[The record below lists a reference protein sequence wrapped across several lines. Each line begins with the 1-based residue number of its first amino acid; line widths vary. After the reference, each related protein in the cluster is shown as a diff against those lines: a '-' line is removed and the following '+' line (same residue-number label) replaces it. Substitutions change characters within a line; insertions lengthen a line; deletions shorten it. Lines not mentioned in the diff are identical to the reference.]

1 MARLY
6 TAPMQGELSQAAR
19 FSKSRW
25 ARILPL
31 VLLVCVWQVLA
42 TGLNTQTLPQPS
54 AVVSMLWQE
63 LYAGDLLFHLGM
75 TLRRVSISFM
85 AAMLIG
91 VALGILMGSSRSWD
105 RLLDTFL
112 ILGLNIPA
120 LVTIVLCYI
129 WFGLSETAAII
140 AVTVNKIPMVAVSLR
155 EGARSVDKDLLQV
168 AKIYRLSRWSTFF
181 KVYLPQL
188 TPYLFGAARNGL
200 AIIWKIVLVVEL
212 LGRSNGV
219 GFQISSYFHFFDI
232 TGILAYTLAFALVI
246 FGIEAWLLRPL
257 ETHLNRW
264 RQ

>member
-129 WFGLSETAAII
+129 WFGLSETAALI
-140 AVTVNKIPMVAVSLR
+140 AVTVTKIPMVAVRLR
-155 EGARSVDKDLLQV
+155 DGARSVDK
-168 AKIYRLSRWSTFF
+168 
-181 KVYLPQL
+181 
-188 TPYLFGAARNGL
+188 
-200 AIIWKIVLVVEL
+200 
-212 LGRSNGV
+212 
-219 GFQISSYFHFFDI
+219 H
-232 TGILAYTLAFALVI
+232 
-246 FGIEAWLLRPL
+246 
-257 ETHLNRW
+257 
-264 RQ
+264 

>member
-1 MARLY
+1 MI
-6 TAPMQGELSQAAR
+6 
-19 FSKSRW
+19 F
-25 ARILPL
+25 
-31 VLLVCVWQVLA
+31 
-42 TGLNTQTLPQPS
+42 
-54 AVVSMLWQE
+54 LWQE
-63 LYAGDLLFHLGM
+63 LYSGDLPFHLGM
-75 TLRRVSISFM
+75 TLRRVAISFT

-91 VALGILMGSSRSWD
+91 VALGMLMGASKNWD

-129 WFGLSETAAII
+129 WFGLSETAAVI

-155 EGARSVDKDLLQV
+155 EGARAVDKDLLQV
-168 AKIYRLSRWSTFF
+168 AKVYRLSRRDTFF

-219 GFQISSYFHFFDI
+219 GFQIGSYFHFFDI
-232 TGILAYTLAFALVI
+232 TGILAYSLAFALVI
-246 FGIEAWLLRPL
+246 FGIEALVLRPL
-257 ETHLNRW
+257 ESHINRW
-264 RQ
+264 RS